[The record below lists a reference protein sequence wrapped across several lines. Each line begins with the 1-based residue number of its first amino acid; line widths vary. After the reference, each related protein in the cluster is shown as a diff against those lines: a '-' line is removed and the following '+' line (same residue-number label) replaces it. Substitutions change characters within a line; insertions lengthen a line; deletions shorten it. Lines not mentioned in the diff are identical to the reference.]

1 MMVRFEMALILRP
14 IDRDEGSAMN
24 ETFST
29 PGGPNGQDADE
40 LKGRLKRTEIQHA
53 SSSIP
58 GRDIVQVLTEIP
70 VDVSS
75 GWHHHP
81 GEEVGYIVAGKVRME
96 REDGTTQILNAGD
109 GFLIPPGVPH
119 NATDL
124 GPDTGRMLSTYIV
137 ETGQPIA
144 TLEP

>member
-1 MMVRFEMALILRP
+1 MTDSSDVAGEPAR
-14 IDRDEGSAMN
+14 S
-24 ETFST
+24 
-29 PGGPNGQDADE
+29 DADE
-40 LKGRLKRTEIQHA
+40 LRGRLKRTEIQHS

-81 GEEVGYIVAGKVRME
+81 GEEVGYIVAGTVRME
-96 REDGTTQILNAGD
+96 RADGDTLILHAGE

-124 GPDTGRMLSTYIV
+124 GPDTGHMLSTYIV
-137 ETGQPIA
+137 ETGAPIA
-144 TLEP
+144 TLET

>member
-1 MMVRFEMALILRP
+1 
-14 IDRDEGSAMN
+14 MN
-24 ETFST
+24 ESPST
-29 PGGPNGQDADE
+29 SGSPIEQDADE
-40 LKGRLKRTEIQHA
+40 LRGRLKRTEIQHA

-96 REDGTTQILNAGD
+96 REDATTQILNAGD

-144 TLEP
+144 TLEA

>member
-1 MMVRFEMALILRP
+1 MN
-14 IDRDEGSAMN
+14 DSAP
-24 ETFST
+24 T
-29 PGGPNGQDADE
+29 PDVAGGQAADE
-40 LKGRLKRTEIQHA
+40 LRGRLTRTEIQHA
-53 SSSIP
+53 PSSIP

-96 REDGTTQILNAGD
+96 REDATTQILNAGD

-137 ETGQPIA
+137 ETGEPVA
-144 TLEP
+144 TLER

>member
-1 MMVRFEMALILRP
+1 
-14 IDRDEGSAMN
+14 MN
-24 ETFST
+24 ESGST
-29 PGGPNGQDADE
+29 ADRAIVQDADE
-40 LKGRLKRTEIQHA
+40 LRGRLTRTEIQHV

-81 GEEVGYIVAGKVRME
+81 GEEVGYIVEGKVRME
-96 REDGTTQILNAGD
+96 REDAATQILTAGE
-109 GFLIPPGVPH
+109 GFLIPPRVSH

-144 TLEP
+144 TLEQ

>member
-1 MMVRFEMALILRP
+1 
-14 IDRDEGSAMN
+14 MN
-24 ETFST
+24 ESGST
-29 PGGPNGQDADE
+29 ADRAIVQDADE
-40 LKGRLKRTEIQHA
+40 LRGRLTRTEIQHV

-81 GEEVGYIVAGKVRME
+81 GEEVGYIVGGRVRME
-96 REDGTTQILNAGD
+96 REDAAPQILSAGE
-109 GFLIPPGVPH
+109 GFLIPPGVSH

-124 GPDTGRMLSTYIV
+124 GPETGRMLSTYIV

-144 TLEP
+144 TLEQ

>member
-1 MMVRFEMALILRP
+1 MTTTPEQAGDTGPL
-14 IDRDEGSAMN
+14 DRDEL
-24 ETFST
+24 TRT
-29 PGGPNGQDADE
+29 
-40 LKGRLKRTEIQHA
+40 LKRTEVQHA
-53 SSSIP
+53 TSSIP

-81 GEEVGYIVAGKVRME
+81 GEEVGYIVAGTVRME
-96 REDGTTQILNAGD
+96 RRDGDTTVLNAGD

-137 ETGQPIA
+137 RTGEPVS
-144 TLEP
+144 TLET

>member
-1 MMVRFEMALILRP
+1 MTTTPEQAGDTGPL
-14 IDRDEGSAMN
+14 DRDEL
-24 ETFST
+24 TRT
-29 PGGPNGQDADE
+29 
-40 LKGRLKRTEIQHA
+40 LKRTEIQHA
-53 SSSIP
+53 TSSIP

-70 VDVSS
+70 DDVSS

-81 GEEVGYIVAGKVRME
+81 GEEVGYIVAGTVRME
-96 REDGTTQILNAGD
+96 RRDGDTTVLNAGD

-137 ETGQPIA
+137 RTGEPVS
-144 TLEP
+144 TLET

>member
-1 MMVRFEMALILRP
+1 M
-14 IDRDEGSAMN
+14 
-24 ETFST
+24 ST
-29 PGGPNGQDADE
+29 DE
-40 LKGRLKRTEIQHA
+40 LGRVLKRTEIQHVP
-53 SSSIP
+53 SSVS

-81 GEEVGYIVAGKVRME
+81 GEEVGYIVAGTVRME
-96 REDGTTQILNAGD
+96 REDGPPLILRTGD

-124 GPDTGRMLSTYIV
+124 GPDTGMMLSTYFVASGEPVSI
-137 ETGQPIA
+137 
-144 TLEP
+144 LES

>member
-1 MMVRFEMALILRP
+1 MS
-14 IDRDEGSAMN
+14 D
-24 ETFST
+24 T
-29 PGGPNGQDADE
+29 PTGPVAAGADE
-40 LKGRLKRTEIQHA
+40 LTRRLKRTEIQHA
-53 SSSIP
+53 PSSIP
-58 GRDIVQVLTEIP
+58 GREIVQVLTEIP

-81 GEEVGYIVAGKVRME
+81 GEEVGYIVAGRVRME
-96 REDGTTQILNAGD
+96 RHDGTTQILNAGD

-137 ETGQPIA
+137 EIGAPLS

>member
-1 MMVRFEMALILRP
+1 
-14 IDRDEGSAMN
+14 MN
-24 ETFST
+24 ESGST
-29 PGGPNGQDADE
+29 ADRAIVQDADE
-40 LKGRLKRTEIQHA
+40 LRGRLTRTEIQHV

-81 GEEVGYIVAGKVRME
+81 GEEVGYIVEGRVRME
-96 REDGTTQILNAGD
+96 REDAAPQILTAGE
-109 GFLIPPGVPH
+109 GFLIPPGVSH

-137 ETGQPIA
+137 ETGRPIA
-144 TLEP
+144 TLEQ

>member
-1 MMVRFEMALILRP
+1 MSDTIPSDTTA
-14 IDRDEGSAMN
+14 
-24 ETFST
+24 
-29 PGGPNGQDADE
+29 DADE
-40 LKGRLKRTEIQHA
+40 LRDRLKRTEIQHQR
-53 SSSIP
+53 SSIP

-81 GEEVGYIVAGKVRME
+81 GEEVGYILTGRVRME
-96 REDGTTQILNAGD
+96 RQDGDTMILNAGD

-124 GPDTGRMLSTYIV
+124 GPDLGRMLSTYIV
-137 ETGQPIA
+137 ETGEPIA

>member
-1 MMVRFEMALILRP
+1 MT
-14 IDRDEGSAMN
+14 
-24 ETFST
+24 ETPVAS
-29 PGGPNGQDADE
+29 GGAVPLDKDE
-40 LKGRLKRTEIQHA
+40 LRGVLKRTEIQHEQ
-53 SSSIP
+53 SSIP

-96 REDGTTQILNAGD
+96 REDRSTQILNAGD

-124 GPDTGRMLSTYIV
+124 GPETGRMLSTYIV
-137 ETGQPIA
+137 EAGQPVS
-144 TLEP
+144 TLET

>member
-1 MMVRFEMALILRP
+1 MNP
-14 IDRDEGSAMN
+14 SGSTDDRAIV
-24 ETFST
+24 
-29 PGGPNGQDADE
+29 QDADE
-40 LKGRLKRTEIQHA
+40 LRGRLRRTEIQHV

-96 REDGTTQILNAGD
+96 RADAATRILVAGD
-109 GFLIPPGVPH
+109 GFLIPPGVAH

-124 GPDTGRMLSTYIV
+124 GPGTGRMLSTYIV
-137 ETGQPIA
+137 ETGKPIA
-144 TLEP
+144 TLER

>member
-1 MMVRFEMALILRP
+1 MT
-14 IDRDEGSAMN
+14 D
-24 ETFST
+24 ST
-29 PGGPNGQDADE
+29 TPAANGVAPDADE
-40 LKGRLKRTEIQHA
+40 LRGRLKRTEIQHA
-53 SSSIP
+53 TSSIP

-81 GEEVGYIVAGKVRME
+81 GEEVGYIVAGTVRME
-96 REDGTTQILNAGD
+96 RKDGDTQVLNAGD

-137 ETGQPIA
+137 EAGKPIA
-144 TLEP
+144 TLES

>member
-1 MMVRFEMALILRP
+1 MTDQTA
-14 IDRDEGSAMN
+14 SA
-24 ETFST
+24 SDA
-29 PGGPNGQDADE
+29 GPQDADE
-40 LKGRLKRTEIQHA
+40 LRGVLKRTEIQHV

-70 VDVSS
+70 VNVSS

-81 GEEVGYIVAGKVRME
+81 GEEVGYIVAGTVQME
-96 REDGTTQILNAGD
+96 RKDRSTQILNAGD
-109 GFLIPPGVPH
+109 GFLIPPNVPH

-137 ETGQPIA
+137 EKGQPIA
-144 TLEP
+144 TLES

>member
-1 MMVRFEMALILRP
+1 MT
-14 IDRDEGSAMN
+14 DKSTSAA
-24 ETFST
+24 
-29 PGGPNGQDADE
+29 PQDADE
-40 LKGRLKRTEIQHA
+40 LRGVLKRTEIQHV

-81 GEEVGYIVAGKVRME
+81 GEEVGYIVAGRVRME
-96 REDGTTQILNAGD
+96 REDRATQVLNVGD

-124 GPDTGRMLSTYIV
+124 GPDTGRMLSTYLV

-144 TLEP
+144 TLETK

>member
-1 MMVRFEMALILRP
+1 MT
-14 IDRDEGSAMN
+14 DQTTSAN
-24 ETFST
+24 NAI
-29 PGGPNGQDADE
+29 PKDADE
-40 LKGRLKRTEIQHA
+40 LRGRLKRTEIQHV

-70 VDVSS
+70 VNVSS

-81 GEEVGYIVAGKVRME
+81 GEEVGYIVAGTVKME
-96 REDGTTQILNAGD
+96 RKDRTTQTLNAGD

-137 ETGQPIA
+137 EQGKPIA
-144 TLEP
+144 TLET

>member
-1 MMVRFEMALILRP
+1 MTENPDAS
-14 IDRDEGSAMN
+14 GASAP
-24 ETFST
+24 E
-29 PGGPNGQDADE
+29 DKDE
-40 LKGRLKRTEIQHA
+40 LRGVLKRTEIQHET
-53 SSSIP
+53 SSIP

-70 VDVSS
+70 VNVSS

-81 GEEVGYIVAGKVRME
+81 GEEVGYIVAGQVRME
-96 REDGTTQILNAGD
+96 RKDGRTQILNAGD

-144 TLEP
+144 TLET

>member
-1 MMVRFEMALILRP
+1 MTESP
-14 IDRDEGSAMN
+14 
-24 ETFST
+24 ST
-29 PGGPNGQDADE
+29 PVNHQVAHNADA
-40 LKGRLKRTEIQHA
+40 LSGVLKRTEIQHA
-53 SSSIP
+53 ASSIP

-81 GEEVGYIVAGKVRME
+81 GEEVGYIVAGRVRME
-96 REDGTTQILNAGD
+96 REDGDTQILNAGD

-124 GPDTGRMLSTYIV
+124 GPDTGLMLSTYIV
-137 ETGQPIA
+137 ESGRPVA
-144 TLEP
+144 TLGR

>member
-1 MMVRFEMALILRP
+1 MSDASS
-14 IDRDEGSAMN
+14 DG
-24 ETFST
+24 T
-29 PGGPNGQDADE
+29 PSDE
-40 LKGRLKRTEIQHA
+40 LRGRLKRTEVQRA
-53 SSSIP
+53 GSSIP
-58 GRDIVQVLTEIP
+58 GREIVQVLTEIP

-81 GEEVGYIVAGKVRME
+81 GEEVGYILSGRVRME
-96 REDGTTQILNAGD
+96 RQDGDTQILNTGD

-124 GPDTGRMLSTYIV
+124 GPELGRMLSTYIV
-137 ETGQPIA
+137 ETDKPLA

>member
-1 MMVRFEMALILRP
+1 MT
-14 IDRDEGSAMN
+14 DQTTSAADSN
-24 ETFST
+24 
-29 PGGPNGQDADE
+29 PQDADE
-40 LKGRLKRTEIQHA
+40 LRGVLKRTEVQHV

-96 REDGTTQILNAGD
+96 RDDRTTQVLNAGD

-137 ETGQPIA
+137 EKGQPIA
-144 TLEP
+144 TLDTDHV